1 MPSDLNGT
9 DMPSVEPTATT
20 FCRASNFLSQLIG
33 HSGHSVLGL
42 CRSAIPRKAATQSV
56 PLVTRLNC
64 MHTISS
70 ISIFDFP
77 HAPQNP

>member
-33 HSGHSVLGL
+33 QSGHWPDALTQ
-42 CRSAIPRKAATQSV
+42 AATHRIPAVQ
-56 PLVTRLNC
+56 P
-64 MHTISS
+64 
-70 ISIFDFP
+70 
-77 HAPQNP
+77 